1 MRPCDLVDPLI
12 GTDSHNDFSFG
23 NVLPLTCLP
32 FATHH
37 FSPVNSGSD
46 RWFFQ
51 YRAQRFQ
58 GLRLTHQ
65 PSPWMG
71 DWRHATLMVQSGE
84 RRCRAADR
92 AVDRP
97 SRDLVCKPHR
107 FAATLPGEGLDL
119 DAAPT
124 AHGLVLRIR
133 RRQGQ
138 ACRLILDT
146 AESSGGGKHAS
157 TLRIDV
163 ASGEMVATTASG
175 AGHADFRL
183 HLVLRCDAPIT
194 GCGTFGTEGEEAG
207 AVSADGPARGA
218 WIDLAAG
225 AAEVH
230 VRLAGSFLDEANAR
244 HLLAAEIGEATVDA
258 ITERAATAWDALLGR
273 LRTPGLHRD
282 REIFLRTSMYR
293 TLCFPRRLDEDTPT
307 GRRHRCPDTGAV
319 RSGIR
324 VTDNGFW
331 DTARSVY
338 PWFALVYP
346 DLLGDIVEGW
356 LEGARSTGW
365 FASWASPGHRAC
377 MTGSYADA
385 VVADALSRG
394 CTGFDAAEALHY
406 LRRHAE
412 GNVDDHCP
420 YGRIGL
426 DAYLKQGYVPV
437 ERCTKATARTLDYA
451 YGDWCLA
458 RIADHVGDA
467 AFAAAC
473 RSRAGNWRQVLDPQT
488 GFFRGRHADGSW
500 VEPFDPVEWG
510 GPYVEGSAWQFAWHV
525 PHDHADLIAARGGKG
540 KALAFLHRLLVEP
553 PRFAVGTYGRVIHE
567 MREMAAV
574 DFGQYA
580 HSNQPSHFTL
590 PYLAHCGDEAGWEH
604 WLHRVLTELHRP
616 TPDGLPGDEDNGEL
630 SAWWLLGALGLVA
643 DCPGSSTWLRAAPL
657 IREWE
662 LHRPGMSMLGL
673 RRIGSGRIWRDPR
686 GTEVGELHVEHG
698 RLQAGGTWTVG

>member
-1 MRPCDLVDPLI
+1 MRPCDLVDPFI
-12 GTDSHNDFSFG
+12 GSDSTHDFSFG

-32 FATHH
+32 FGTHH
-37 FSPVNSGSD
+37 FSPVNTGDD

-71 DWRHATLMVQSGE
+71 DWCHATLMAQSGE
-84 RRCRAADR
+84 RRCRAGERGVDR
-92 AVDRP
+92 A
-97 SRDLVCKPHR
+97 SRDLRCQPHR
-107 FAATLPGEGLDL
+107 FSTALPAEGLDL

-124 AHGLVLRIR
+124 AHGLALRIR

-138 ACRLILDT
+138 ACRLIIDT
-146 AESSGGGKHAS
+146 AEASGGGSHPTAIH
-157 TLRIDV
+157 IDAGRREV
-163 ASGEMVATTASG
+163 VVTTASG
-175 AGHADFRL
+175 AGHGDFRL
-183 HLVLRCDAPIT
+183 HLVLRLDGMITGWGVFQRSGEEPGCCDA
-194 GCGTFGTEGEEAG
+194 E
-207 AVSADGPARGA
+207 GPALGA

-225 AAEVH
+225 PVDAH
-230 VRLAGSFLDEANAR
+230 VRLAGSFIDAATAR
-244 HLLAAEIGEATVDA
+244 DLLGREIGEADVEA
-258 ITERAATAWDALLGR
+258 IAARAAIRWDDLLGR
-273 LRTPGLHRD
+273 LRTPDLDRD
-282 REIFLRTSMYR
+282 REVLLRTCMYR
-293 TLCFPRRLDEDTPT
+293 TLCFPRRLDEDTAS
-307 GRRHRCPDTGAV
+307 GRRYRCPDTGVVHA
-319 RSGIR
+319 GIR

-338 PWFALVYP
+338 PWFALAFP
-346 DLLGDIVEGW
+346 DLLGEIIEGW
-356 LEGARSTGW
+356 LEGARRTGW

-385 VVADALSRG
+385 VVSDALGRG

-412 GNVDDHCP
+412 EPVADACP

-426 DAYLKQGYVPV
+426 DAYLEQGYVPV

-473 RSRAGNWRQVLDPQT
+473 RKRAGNWRQVLDAGS

-500 VEPFDPVEWG
+500 VTPFDPGEWG

-525 PHDHADLIAARGGKG
+525 PHDHAALIAERGGKAS
-540 KALAFLHRLLVEP
+540 ALAFLHRLLAEP
-553 PRFAVGTYGRVIHE
+553 PRFTVGTYGQIIHE
-567 MREMAAV
+567 MRELAAV

-590 PYLAHCGDEAGWEH
+590 PYLAHCGDESAWEH
-604 WLHRVLTELHRP
+604 WLHRVLSDLHRP
-616 TPDGLPGDEDNGEL
+616 TPDGLPGDEDNGEV
-630 SAWWLLGALGLVA
+630 SAWWLLGTLGLVA
-643 DCPGSSTWLRAAPL
+643 DCPGSSTWLRAVPL
-657 IREWE
+657 IPVWD
-662 LHRPGMSMLGL
+662 LHRPGLPALGL
-673 RRIGSGRIWRDPR
+673 RRSGPGRTWRDPT
-686 GTEVGELHVEHG
+686 GTMVDGLHVEHA
-698 RLQAGGTWTVG
+698 LLDSGGTWTVG